1 MPKAE
6 VRVIRK
12 IPISESGPLLT
23 CRTVSGD
30 EYVISQNPER
40 KKFTLWH
47 KVETGFVKCG
57 IADLP
62 FDLEDKIPW
71 NK

>member
-1 MPKAE
+1 MPS
-6 VRVIRK
+6 
-12 IPISESGPLLT
+12 SESGPLMT

-47 KVETGFVKCG
+47 KVKGGFTKYAV
-57 IADLP
+57 ASLP

-71 NK
+71 DE

>member
-1 MPKAE
+1 M
-6 VRVIRK
+6 
-12 IPISESGPLLT
+12 T

-47 KVETGFVKCG
+47 KVKGGFTKC
-57 IADLP
+57 AVASLP

-71 NK
+71 DE